1 MSNLDWHTDSPRLIA
16 LLCSSQGLRFAVL
29 AQSIEHIRA
38 LRPDP
43 LAQLREMLRQRCIA
57 DGSCNTLSQRIL
69 CRPQIAGRSFPL
81 AQLLI
86 GGGAVPEGY
95 RPLQTVGLD
104 RARRQ
109 QRNPGVKS
117 IQCLFWLV
125 RNRQQGN
132 AIFVVGHDARH
143 TLARRAAFG
152 FIDLRLASRD
162 GFCVLRLQQLGTG
175 RAGSLSSRRP
185 QGPQRNA

>member
-1 MSNLDWHTDSPRLIA
+1 MSSREWRSYSPRLIA
-16 LLCSSQGLRFAVL
+16 LLCSSEGLRFAVL

-43 LAQLREMLRQRCIA
+43 LAQLREMLRQRRIA
-57 DGSCNTLSQRIL
+57 HGSCNTVSQRIL
-69 CRPQIAGRSFPL
+69 CRPQIAGRSLPL

-86 GGGAVPEGY
+86 SSGAVPEGY

-109 QRNPGVKS
+109 QRDPAVKS

-132 AIFVVGHDARH
+132 AIFVVGHNARH
-143 TLARRAAFG
+143 TLAGRAAFG

-175 RAGSLSSRRP
+175 RAGSLGSRSP
-185 QGPQRNA
+185 QGPQGNA